1 MKGDDHLGIRTDLAV
16 ERLELAGASLPAGAK
31 REEEDLRGVTLVTV
45 RVTDKEAAKAL
56 GKPEGQYL
64 TVECAPFR
72 KAPADF
78 EAEVLAVAEAVS
90 RLLPEGPV
98 LVTGLGNAS
107 ITPDALGPEVV
118 NLMLAT
124 RHIGPEFASSLG
136 LGRLRPVSVIAPGVL
151 GQTGMETCEI
161 LTALVKET
169 SPAAVIVVDALA
181 AGDPS
186 RLGAT
191 VQVCDTGISPGSG
204 VANRR
209 KELSRQTLG
218 IPVVAVGVPTVVDYP
233 QEGQR
238 EPMMVTPREVDT
250 VIENAAKTVA
260 FALNKALQPELALE
274 DILALVQ

>member
-1 MKGDDHLGIRTDLAV
+1 MGIRTDLAV
-16 ERLELAGASLPAGAK
+16 ERLELAGESLPKGAK
-31 REEEDLRGVTLVTV
+31 REEENLKGVTLVTV
-45 RVTDKEAAKAL
+45 HVTDEEAARKL
-56 GKPEGQYL
+56 GKPEGRYL

-124 RHIGPEFASSLG
+124 RHIGPEFAASLG
-136 LGRLRPVSVIAPGVL
+136 LGSLRPVSVIAPGVL

-169 SPAAVIVVDALA
+169 SPAAVVVVDALA

-218 IPVVAVGVPTVVDYP
+218 VPVVAVGVPTVVDYP
-233 QEGQR
+233 LEGR
-238 EPMMVTPREVDT
+238 SEPMMVTPREVDT